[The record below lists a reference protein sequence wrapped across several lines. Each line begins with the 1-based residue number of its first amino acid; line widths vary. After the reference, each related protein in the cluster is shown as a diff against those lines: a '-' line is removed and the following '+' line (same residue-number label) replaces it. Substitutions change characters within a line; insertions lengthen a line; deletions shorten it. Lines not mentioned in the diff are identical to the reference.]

1 MRKIVCLLIAATGL
15 LQPARS
21 QETLLLR
28 APSASN
34 DKIAFAYASDI
45 WVANKDGSH
54 AQRLTVNK
62 DVEFE
67 PSFSPDGKWIAFS
80 GNYDGNIDVYV
91 VPVNGGIPKRLTYHP
106 SQEIVRGWNGNKIVF
121 ASSKAS
127 FSGRYLRLFEVDA
140 VTGAESMLSLPE
152 AHQGSFSPDG
162 KYIAYIKNPDPSEK
176 SGQYRPFKLY
186 RGGNMPK
193 VWIFNTANNEVEEIA
208 ASNSNNTRPVW
219 VGNTIYFLSD
229 RDNKNTNIYKYD
241 PASKKIDK
249 LTSYTDYA
257 VKTLTSD
264 GKELAYEQAGK
275 IFLLNP
281 ANGQSKQIPVTITD
295 DIPTKRGHYENA
307 ESAIRNY
314 NISATGVRAVFE
326 GRGEIFTVPLEKG
339 DIRNITSSPAAND
352 RNPAWSPDGKYI
364 AYFSDESGEYQLK
377 LKDQKGEQPAVTVKL
392 DDENFYYNPTWSPD
406 SKKILYSDKH
416 LKLYYVDIAEKKPV
430 KIDEDTYDRPDASFD
445 AGWSPDSKWVVYNK
459 KLKNNLR
466 AIHLFNIAANK
477 VSQVTDGRS
486 EAANPTFSR
495 DGKYIFFTAS
505 TNYGRSVGWLD
516 MSSYEVPVVSNIYAI
531 VLAKSAPSINAPESD
546 EETVKADVPAVA
558 KDTTKPAADKPKPD
572 AGVKPVV
579 IDMEGIEQ
587 RIVALPLPAKNYSS
601 LSGMTEGKL
610 FYISVEPGA
619 NAAVLNSYDIAKRK
633 NEVVLSGL
641 NDYVI
646 SADGK
651 KILYAAS
658 GSFGIAGTGGKI
670 TMGDGRLNTGDM
682 KVWVDPE
689 KEWKQMFDELWRIE
703 RDFFYVENM
712 HGANWKAIKA
722 KYEKFLPYVGHRDDL
737 NYLFHDMMSELVIGH
752 NYVGN
757 GDYPDPISVN
767 VGLLGAD
774 YEVSNGMYRF
784 KKIYSGLS
792 WNPSFRAP
800 LTQPGIA
807 VKEGEWLVAVNGVAL
822 DAKTNLYSL
831 FQNTAGKQTRISVN
845 TEAAVKGA
853 RELIVVPVSSEANLR
868 LMDWVE
874 GNRKKVDQLS
884 GGRVAYVYMP
894 NTGGD
899 GYTFFNRYYFSQL
912 DKDAVIV
919 DDRFNG
925 GGSAAD
931 YVIDLLSR
939 TVTNY
944 WKNRDGEIMKTPEA
958 VIDGPKAMIT
968 NEYAASGGDLMPY
981 MFKLKKVG
989 TLVGKRTLG
998 ILVGIYNY
1006 PVLMDGGTM
1015 TAPRLGIFSK
1025 EGTWVVEN
1033 EGVTPDIEVE
1043 MIPKEVIAGK
1053 DPQLEKAVEVLMKQ
1067 LTQHKEIKA
1076 PKDPIRVNP

>member
-1 MRKIVCLLIAATGL
+1 
-15 LQPARS
+15 
-21 QETLLLR
+21 
-28 APSASN
+28 
-34 DKIAFAYASDI
+34 
-45 WVANKDGSH
+45 
-54 AQRLTVNK
+54 
-62 DVEFE
+62 
-67 PSFSPDGKWIAFS
+67 
-80 GNYDGNIDVYV
+80 
-91 VPVNGGIPKRLTYHP
+91 
-106 SQEIVRGWNGNKIVF
+106 
-121 ASSKAS
+121 
-127 FSGRYLRLFEVDA
+127 
-140 VTGAESMLSLPE
+140 
-152 AHQGSFSPDG
+152 
-162 KYIAYIKNPDPSEK
+162 
-176 SGQYRPFKLY
+176 
-186 RGGNMPK
+186 
-193 VWIFNTANNEVEEIA
+193 
-208 ASNSNNTRPVW
+208 
-219 VGNTIYFLSD
+219 
-229 RDNKNTNIYKYD
+229 
-241 PASKKIDK
+241 
-249 LTSYTDYA
+249 
-257 VKTLTSD
+257 
-264 GKELAYEQAGK
+264 
-275 IFLLNP
+275 
-281 ANGQSKQIPVTITD
+281 
-295 DIPTKRGHYENA
+295 
-307 ESAIRNY
+307 
-314 NISATGVRAVFE
+314 
-326 GRGEIFTVPLEKG
+326 
-339 DIRNITSSPAAND
+339 
-352 RNPAWSPDGKYI
+352 
-364 AYFSDESGEYQLK
+364 
-377 LKDQKGEQPAVTVKL
+377 
-392 DDENFYYNPTWSPD
+392 
-406 SKKILYSDKH
+406 
-416 LKLYYVDIAEKKPV
+416 
-430 KIDEDTYDRPDASFD
+430 
-445 AGWSPDSKWVVYNK
+445 
-459 KLKNNLR
+459 
-466 AIHLFNIAANK
+466 
-477 VSQVTDGRS
+477 
-486 EAANPTFSR
+486 
-495 DGKYIFFTAS
+495 
-505 TNYGRSVGWLD
+505 

-546 EETVKADVPAVA
+546 EETVKADAPAVA
-558 KDTTKPAADKPKPD
+558 KDTAKPAADKPKPD
-572 AGVKPVV
+572 AGVKAVV
-579 IDMEGIEQ
+579 IDMDGIEQ
-587 RIVALPLPAKNYSS
+587 RIVALPLPSKNYNS

-610 FYISVEPGA
+610 FYLSIEPGA
-619 NAAVLNSYDIAKRK
+619 NAAVLNSYDITKRK
-633 NEVVLSGL
+633 NEVILNGV

-651 KILYAAS
+651 KILYAAG

-670 TMGDGRLNTGDM
+670 TMGDGRLNTADM

-712 HGANWKAIKA
+712 HGANWKAIKI
-722 KYEKFLPYVGHRDDL
+722 KYEKFLPYIGHRDDL

-784 KKIYSGLS
+784 KKVYSGLS

-831 FQNTAGKQTRISVN
+831 FQNAAGKQTRISVN

-853 RELIVVPVSSEANLR
+853 RELVVVPVGSEANLR

-1025 EGTWVVEN
+1025 EGNWVVEN
-1033 EGVTPDIEVE
+1033 EGITPDIEVE
-1043 MIPKEVIAGK
+1043 MTPKEVIAGK

-1067 LTQHKEIKA
+1067 LTPHKEIKA
-1076 PKDPIRVNP
+1076 PKDPIKANP

>member
-1 MRKIVCLLIAATGL
+1 MRKIVFLLIAAAGL

-54 AQRLTVNK
+54 PQRLTVNK

-67 PSFSPDGKWIAFS
+67 PAFSPDGKWIAFS
-80 GNYDGNIDVYV
+80 GNYDGNVDVYV
-91 VPVNGGIPKRLTYHP
+91 VPVSGGIPKRLTYHP

-140 VTGAESMLSLPE
+140 VTGVESMLSLPE

-193 VWIFNTANNEVEEIA
+193 VWIFDVSNNEVEEIA
-208 ASNSNNTRPVW
+208 AANSNNTRPVW

-229 RDNKNTNIYKYD
+229 RDNKNTNVFKYD

-295 DIPTKRGHYENA
+295 DIPTRRGHYENA
-307 ESAIRNY
+307 EAAIRNY

-339 DIRNITSSPAAND
+339 DIRNITISPAAND

-377 LKDQKGEQPAVTVKL
+377 LKDQKGEQPSITIKL
-392 DDENFYYNPTWSPD
+392 DDENFYYNPSWSPD
-406 SKKILYSDKH
+406 NKKILYSDKH
-416 LKLYYVDIAEKKPV
+416 LKLYYVDVTEKKPV

-445 AGWSPDSKWVVYNK
+445 AGWSPDSKWIVYNK

-466 AIHLFNIAANK
+466 AIHLFNIATNK
-477 VSQVTDGRS
+477 ISQITDGRS

-505 TNYGRSVGWLD
+505 TNYGRNVGWLD
-516 MSSYEVPVVSNIYAI
+516 MSSYEVPVVNNIYAI
-531 VLAKSAPSINAPESD
+531 VLSKSASSINAPESD
-546 EETVKADVPAVA
+546 EEPIKADALPVA
-558 KDTTKPAADKPKPD
+558 KDTAKPAADKPKPD
-572 AGVKPVV
+572 AGGKPVV

-587 RIVALPLPAKNYSS
+587 RIVALPLPSKNNNS

-610 FYISVEPGA
+610 FYLSVEPGA
-619 NAAVLNSYDIAKRK
+619 NAAVLNSYDITKRK
-633 NEVVLSGL
+633 NEVVLSGV
-641 NDYVI
+641 NNYVI

-651 KILYAAS
+651 KILYAAG

-757 GDYPDPISVN
+757 GDYPDPIIVN

-774 YEVSNGMYRF
+774 YEVNNGMYRF

-800 LTQPGIA
+800 LTQPGTA
-807 VKEGEWLVAVNGVAL
+807 VKEGEYLVAVNGVAL
-822 DAKTNLYSL
+822 DTKTNLYSL

-853 RELIVVPVSSEANLR
+853 KEMIVVPVGSEANLR

-912 DKDAVIV
+912 EKDAVIV

-1025 EGTWVVEN
+1025 EGNWVVEN
-1033 EGVTPDIEVE
+1033 EGITPDIEVE
-1043 MIPKEVIAGK
+1043 MTPKEVIAGK

-1067 LTQHKEIKA
+1067 LTPHKEIKA
-1076 PKDPIRVNP
+1076 PKDPIKVNP